1 MRTIAG
7 TMEIHMELERRLAAF
22 KQTEAVVVFQSGFA
36 ANAGTVA
43 AVLSKED
50 VVVSDALN
58 HASIIDGARLSR
70 ATIKVFPHKDVDA
83 ARQVLRDLPA
93 SQRKLLITDGVFS
106 MDGDL
111 GALPALCALAEEF
124 GCIMMV
130 DDAHASGV
138 FGRNGRGTVDHF
150 DMHGRVDIQ
159 VGTLSKAIGALGGY
173 VAGTRDLIDFLYHR
187 ARPFLFSTS
196 HPPAVAAACIAAIDV
211 LMEEPQI
218 IDRLWENT
226 RFFKSG
232 LRGARVRH
240 GPEREPDHARD
251 CGRGSAGDEALGSPV
266 SGRGVRAGVGVSDR
280 AARQGA
286 GPHHRDRDPHPRRI
300 AVRARRVC
308 KSRARARHH
317 LKRAAPLFRKA
328 RSNGVK
334 QSGRLADFFDTYTKD
349 LKAEDLQRLF
359 TRDTREAYHFFARHL
374 DFASLDHLPR
384 HRRWVAKLR
393 LLFFAFTLRLSPA
406 RRIVY
411 GAALFMTAIGLFDLM
426 RLRFADAEI
435 GNVTVIFRASP
446 CRAASAR
453 SSSRSC

>member
-1 MRTIAG
+1 MRRDPLGFLTAELDTLKQQGLYRHLRVLDDEQKAKTTFDHHQVVNLSSNNYLGLTTHPRLREAALEATRRFGVGSGSVRTIAG
-7 TMEIHMELERRLAAF
+7 TMEIHMELERRLAEF

-43 AVLSKED
+43 AVLNKED

-93 SQRKLLITDGVFS
+93 GQRKLLITDGVFS

-111 GALPALCALAEEF
+111 GVLPALCALAEEY

-150 DMHGRVDIQ
+150 GMHGRVDIQ
-159 VGTLSKAIGALGGY
+159 VGTLSKAIGSLGGY
-173 VAGTRDLIDFLYHR
+173 VAGSQALIEFLYHR

-196 HPPAVAAACIAAIDV
+196 HPPSVAAACIAAIDV

-232 LRGARVRH
+232 LSALGFNTGLSESPITPVIAGEGALAMKLSDRLFQEGVFAQGIAFPTVARDKARVRTIVTATH
-240 GPEREPDHARD
+240 
-251 CGRGSAGDEALGSPV
+251 
-266 SGRGVRAGVGVSDR
+266 
-280 AARQGA
+280 
-286 GPHHRDRDPHPRRI
+286 
-300 AVRARRVC
+300 
-308 KSRARARHH
+308 
-317 LKRAAPLFRKA
+317 
-328 RSNGVK
+328 
-334 QSGRLADFFDTYTKD
+334 
-349 LKAEDLQRLF
+349 
-359 TRDTREAYHFFARHL
+359 TRDELQFALDVFAKVGREL
-374 DFASLDHLPR
+374 G
-384 HRRWVAKLR
+384 
-393 LLFFAFTLRLSPA
+393 
-406 RRIVY
+406 I
-411 GAALFMTAIGLFDLM
+411 I
-426 RLRFADAEI
+426 
-435 GNVTVIFRASP
+435 
-446 CRAASAR
+446 
-453 SSSRSC
+453 

>member
-1 MRTIAG
+1 MRSDPLAYLTSELDTLKQQGLYRHLRILEDEQKAKTTFDHRQVVNLSSNNYLGLTTHPRLREAALEATRRFGVGSGSVRTIAG

-83 ARQVLRDLPA
+83 ARRVLRDLPSA
-93 SQRKLLITDGVFS
+93 QRKLLITDGVFS

-111 GALPALCALAEEF
+111 GALPELCALAEEF

-138 FGRNGRGTVDHF
+138 FGKNGRGTVDHF
-150 DMHGRVDIQ
+150 GMHGRVDIQ

-218 IDRLWENT
+218 IDRLWENA

-232 LRGARVRH
+232 LEALGFDTGLSASPITPVIAGEGALAMKLSDRLFQEGVFAQGLAFPTVPRDKARVRTIVTATH
-240 GPEREPDHARD
+240 
-251 CGRGSAGDEALGSPV
+251 
-266 SGRGVRAGVGVSDR
+266 
-280 AARQGA
+280 
-286 GPHHRDRDPHPRRI
+286 
-300 AVRARRVC
+300 
-308 KSRARARHH
+308 
-317 LKRAAPLFRKA
+317 
-328 RSNGVK
+328 
-334 QSGRLADFFDTYTKD
+334 
-349 LKAEDLQRLF
+349 
-359 TRDTREAYHFFARHL
+359 TRDELQFALDVFAKVGREL
-374 DFASLDHLPR
+374 
-384 HRRWVAKLR
+384 
-393 LLFFAFTLRLSPA
+393 
-406 RRIVY
+406 
-411 GAALFMTAIGLFDLM
+411 
-426 RLRFADAEI
+426 EI
-435 GNVTVIFRASP
+435 I
-446 CRAASAR
+446 
-453 SSSRSC
+453 